1 MIKWEIRRFQGYII
15 SFSVGVFSLGFSK
28 GHTFCF
34 FQTISLLF
42 ALSICLVPD
51 GAAASPSGDMI
62 CRTYSGRVFTELAL
76 HRQYSSQRARRGFQ
90 TQAYSPTGPTA
101 EVDEGDIAVLPDDG
115 TLVMQANP
123 FDLDQQSLTLV
134 PGTEGFTISAGPGA
148 FDSDAARNGSL
159 LNPPPASNPANI
171 GDDGTRRVAL
181 GFSFPYFGE
190 LYTEVF
196 INSDGNLTFLE
207 VDTAINAR
215 SLARFLSG
223 PPRIAPFF
231 ADLDP
236 SAAGQLTYLPSD
248 SRFVVTWIAVPDYSE
263 FGLGP
268 RETFQ
273 VILTPDGQIQF
284 IYSGTIGKE
293 AVVGVSPGGFS
304 AMPNLPDLN
313 ETSTAASFK
322 GPVAEVF
329 TGSTEIDL
337 IAIAQRFYQTHEDV
351 YDFLVVFTN
360 FDFNLDGAFAYE
372 LNIANQVTGIGEV
385 SVPPVFDF
393 SSDFGSSRLQSVVN
407 MGSLLRYPPD
417 PFTVFFRNADSTLS
431 LLGQEAGHR
440 FLAFVTFDDP
450 EGSSDSTALLG
461 RDLAHW
467 SFLFNSDA
475 SVMEGNR
482 IRDNGDGT
490 FTTTGVVEQYSEIDQ
505 YLMGLRS
512 PQEVEPTFL
521 VKEPGFVINPGR
533 PPEKDVTFPGRRTD
547 VLVQQIIDSN
557 GPRVPNVVTSPK
569 SFNFAFILVVSQ
581 GSSPNPEQVDQLDM
595 IRREWEPFFAKATS
609 FRGNA
614 NTTLVRGLQLT
625 PSPVGLFPGNHVEGK
640 LELLSPATSE
650 LVVSL
655 ANSNPAV
662 ASFPASV
669 VIASGETFS
678 TFPIAAINPGRAVV
692 SASASGFETSTTVVE
707 VLPGPTGFNLTL
719 SATAGGGQIGSP
731 GNPLSQPLQV
741 TVRDSNQIPFA
752 GVPVEFTVEQGDAL
766 LMGAAADTDAEG
778 NAFAEVTLGAESGPI
793 TVTAA
798 VQATSLTAQFE
809 VFSLDSAFVPQ
820 AGIVNGASFAP
831 ASAFLSPGSII
842 SILGA
847 NLSAFTAVAEA
858 FPLPTSL
865 ANTTVEIGGMQAPL
879 FFVSPAQISAQIPFE
894 LSGERVSVIVNNG
907 VSSSSPVYFLL
918 ESARPGLFA
927 WDSSGTGPGV
937 ITHAIS
943 QLPVSASLP
952 ATTGDLV
959 QIYATGLGAVDPS
972 IPSGQPAPLSIRSR
986 ATASVEVTMN
996 EVTAELDFAGL
1007 APGWVGLY
1015 WVNARVPEGIAGTV
1029 DVVVVVN
1036 GVASNTVTMQVE

>member
-1 MIKWEIRRFQGYII
+1 M
-15 SFSVGVFSLGFSK
+15 GFSK
-28 GHTFCF
+28 GHTFRF
-34 FQTISLLF
+34 FQTFSLLF

-51 GAAASPSGDMI
+51 GAAASGSGNLV
-62 CRTYSGRVFTELAL
+62 CGTYPGRVFTELAL
-76 HRQYSSQRARRGFQ
+76 HSQYSSQRARRGFQ
-90 TQAYSPTGPTA
+90 PQAYSPTGPA
-101 EVDEGDIAVLPDDG
+101 AAVDEGDIAVLPDDG
-115 TLVMQANP
+115 TLVIQAHP
-123 FDLDQQSLTLV
+123 FDLDQQSLTFV
-134 PGTEGFTISAGPGA
+134 PGTEGFTVSFGPGA
-148 FDSDAARNGSL
+148 FDPDAALNGAL
-159 LNPPPASNPANI
+159 LNPPPAGNPANI
-171 GDDGTRRVAL
+171 GDDGTRQVAL

-196 INSDGNLTFLE
+196 INSDGSLTFLE
-207 VDTAINAR
+207 ADTAAIER

-231 ADLDP
+231 TDLDP
-236 SAAGQLTYLPSD
+236 SAAGELSYQPSG
-248 SRFVVTWIAVPDYSE
+248 SRFVVTWKAVPDYSA

-284 IYSGTIGKE
+284 IYNGINGRQ
-293 AVVGVSPGGFS
+293 AIVGVSPGDFS
-304 AMPNLPDLN
+304 ALPNLPDLS
-313 ETSTAASFK
+313 EISAAASFK

-337 IAIAQRFYQTHEDV
+337 VAIAKRFYQTHEDV
-351 YDFLVVFTN
+351 YDFLIVFTN
-360 FDFNLDGAFAYE
+360 FDVDLDEAFAYE

-393 SSDFGSSRLQSVVN
+393 SSAFGSSRLQSLVN

-417 PFTVFFRNADSTLS
+417 PFTVFFRNVDSTLS
-431 LLGQEAGHR
+431 VLGQEAGHR

-512 PQEVEPTFL
+512 PQEVGPTFL
-521 VKEPGFVINPGR
+521 VKEPGFLINPGR
-533 PPEKDVTFPGRRTD
+533 SPALEVTFPGRRAD
-547 VLVQQIIDSN
+547 VLIQQIIDSN

-569 SFNFAFILVVSQ
+569 NFNFAFLLVVSQ
-581 GSSPNPEQVDQLDM
+581 GSSPSPERVAQLDQLEM
-595 IRREWEPFFAKATS
+595 IRREWEPFFASATS
-609 FRGNA
+609 SLGTA
-614 NTTLVRGLQLT
+614 STALVRGLQLT
-625 PSPVGLFPGNHVEGK
+625 PSPLGLFPGNQLQGK
-640 LELLSPATSE
+640 LELLAPATSE

-655 ANSNPAV
+655 ANSNPAA

-669 VIASGETFS
+669 VIPGGETFS
-678 TFPIAAINPGRAVV
+678 SFPITALNPGRAIV
-692 SASASGFETSTTVVE
+692 SASAPGFETSTAVVE
-707 VLPGPTGFNLTL
+707 VLPGPTGFNLSL
-719 SATAGGGQIGSP
+719 SVTAGGGQIGSP
-731 GNPLSQPLQV
+731 GSPLSQPLQV

-752 GVPVEFTVEQGDAL
+752 GVPVEFTVEQGDASL
-766 LMGAAADTDAEG
+766 TGAATVTDAEG
-778 NAFAEVTLGAESGPI
+778 NASAAVTLGAEAGPI

-798 VQATSLTAQFE
+798 VPATSLAAQFE
-809 VFSLDSAFVPQ
+809 VFSLGSALVPQ

-831 ASAFLSPGSII
+831 ASASLSPGSII
-842 SILGA
+842 SIFGT

-894 LSGERVSVIVNNG
+894 LSGAFVSVIVNNG
-907 VSSSSPVYFLL
+907 VSSSSPVSFPL
-918 ESARPGLFA
+918 ESARPGLFV
-927 WDSSGTGPGV
+927 WDSSGTGHGV

-952 ATTGDLV
+952 ATTGELV
-959 QIYATGLGAVDPS
+959 QIYATGLGAVDPR
-972 IPSGQPAPLSIRSR
+972 IPSGQPAPPSIRSR

-996 EVTAELDFAGL
+996 GMKAELDFAGL

-1015 WVNARVPEGIAGTV
+1015 RVNALVPEGIAGTV
-1029 DVVVVVN
+1029 DVVVTAN
-1036 GVASNTVTMQVE
+1036 GVASNTVTLQVE